1 MLLKCRSLSSVHLC
15 GLPTKNVPLYLC
27 FDIAFPPKMDY
38 TAVCRLCIVRCNN
51 GSQLGVTGH
60 TLSSQGTSA
69 NVWRRFSLEHSGG
82 LLPSSGERSEGLL
95 NMQKYRRQSSP
106 PPTILPTSNNQ
117 LAHNIHWGWETVK
130 ECYKKYLCAICYT
143 PDYVF
148 SNSPSYFYWQQ
159 SRDIFVPISHIW
171 KLWFQWGSAL
181 SNVPWH
187 SE

>member
-106 PPTILPTSNNQ
+106 PPTISWLIISTEVEKQWKNAIKNTYVPFATHQTMCFLIHRLISTGNRAEIFLYLFHIFGNCGFSEAQHCPTSHDTQNR
-117 LAHNIHWGWETVK
+117 
-130 ECYKKYLCAICYT
+130 C
-143 PDYVF
+143 
-148 SNSPSYFYWQQ
+148 
-159 SRDIFVPISHIW
+159 
-171 KLWFQWGSAL
+171 
-181 SNVPWH
+181 
-187 SE
+187 